1 MSKNDAISSIAK
13 SKSLK
18 SMAYKFVGSSNYED
32 LFQEMLLRLLNMPEE
47 RIIELQENKQ
57 LERYAYGIM
66 TNEAFN
72 PNNKFRK
79 LYEIDIV
86 KIEVTT
92 QKIVDEQQE
101 GIKATLKEI
110 QVAEEKYGFVNDQ
123 VIKFERTCDKVLT
136 NVKKDL
142 KQYEAVLAANAYLE
156 LGNYRRV
163 SVHTGVN
170 KMTIHRMVKDFKE
183 IANDN
188 SMIKKK

>member
-188 SMIKKK
+188 SMIKNK

>member
-1 MSKNDAISSIAK
+1 VTKNDAISSIAK

-92 QKIVDEQQE
+92 Q
-101 GIKATLKEI
+101 
-110 QVAEEKYGFVNDQ
+110 
-123 VIKFERTCDKVLT
+123 R
-136 NVKKDL
+136 
-142 KQYEAVLAANAYLE
+142 
-156 LGNYRRV
+156 
-163 SVHTGVN
+163 
-170 KMTIHRMVKDFKE
+170 
-183 IANDN
+183 
-188 SMIKKK
+188 

>member
-170 KMTIHRMVKDFKE
+170 KMTIHRMVRDFKE

>member
-1 MSKNDAISSIAK
+1 MSKNDAISSIAN

-92 QKIVDEQQE
+92 QKIVDENQE
-101 GIKATLKEI
+101 GITATFKEI
-110 QVAEEKYGFVNDQ
+110 KVAEEKYGFVNDQ

-170 KMTIHRMVKDFKE
+170 KMTIHRMVRDFKE

-188 SMIKKK
+188 SIIKKK

>member
-1 MSKNDAISSIAK
+1 VSKNDAISSIAK

-136 NVKKDL
+136 NAKKDL

-188 SMIKKK
+188 SMIKNK

>member
-1 MSKNDAISSIAK
+1 MTKNDAITSIAK

-170 KMTIHRMVKDFKE
+170 KMTIHRMVRDFKE